1 MFSFLLQFVEKGP
14 YVYREERQHVNVA
27 FSGTRMS
34 YQVKLKQTYADDV
47 TRRECGEN
55 CIETDKVCLT
65 DYIENVSTLKRLFS
79 PLKI

>member
-55 CIETDKVCLT
+55 CMETDKVCFP
-65 DYIENVSTLKRLFS
+65 DYNEKCFHIKALILA
-79 PLKI
+79 P